1 MATIVT
7 RSGKG
12 SPLTN
17 TEVDANFNNLN
28 TDKLE
33 LSGGAMTGAITTNS
47 TVDGRNVSTDG
58 TKLDTISTNADV
70 TGTANVTAA
79 GALMDSEITNLSQVK
94 AFDQTDYA
102 TAAQGTKAD
111 TAHGWGNHASAGYTT
126 AAAAESNALALAI
139 ALG

>member
-33 LSGGAMTGAITTNS
+33 LSGGAMTTNS

-70 TGTANVTAA
+70 TGSANVTAA

-126 AAAAESNALALAI
+126 AAAAESSALALAI

>member
-79 GALMDSEITNLSQVK
+79 GALMDSEVTNLAQVK
-94 AFDQTDYA
+94 AFDNSDYA
-102 TAAQGTKAD
+102 TSAQGTKAD

-126 AAAAESNALALAI
+126 AAAAESSALALAI